1 MTKRIE
7 NKVVVFNVERANRSV
22 NGNPAFVF
30 NTDRGAFRTQ
40 SDTNAAYRLEND
52 FVIGAVLDVEVT
64 LICTPAGRVFDWK
77 L

>member
-7 NKVVVFNVERANRSV
+7 NTVTVFNVERANSSKY
-22 NGNPAFVF
+22 GNPAYVF

-40 SDTNAAYRLEND
+40 TDTNSAYRLEND
-52 FVIGAVLDVEVT
+52 FQVGAVLDVEVT